1 MKAGKRRPGFAKL
14 RRGEHVAAV
23 QKLKPARQ
31 EPHPTEIFE
40 LHLNQVFEL
49 KIAVRLATVRLGG
62 RDGRVAEGTRL
73 ESVHTPKGYRGFE
86 SLSLRQN
93 ISRKYL
99 ARSRLVKIV
108 F

>member
-1 MKAGKRRPGFAKL
+1 VKAGKRRPGFAKL

-62 RDGRVAEGTRL
+62 EMAEWLKAHAWKMENTFL
-73 ESVHTPKGYRGFE
+73 H
-86 SLSLRQN
+86 
-93 ISRKYL
+93 ISSHIFQPCIY
-99 ARSRLVKIV
+99 
-108 F
+108 